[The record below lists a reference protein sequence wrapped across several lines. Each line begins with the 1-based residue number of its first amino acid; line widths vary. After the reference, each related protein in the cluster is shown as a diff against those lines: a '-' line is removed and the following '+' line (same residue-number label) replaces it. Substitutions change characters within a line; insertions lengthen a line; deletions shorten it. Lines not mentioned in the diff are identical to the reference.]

1 MSLQNP
7 RRIKFGFETVN
18 QVDLI
23 RWLNA
28 NKIKFKLIPNKP
40 GKDGLGNLI
49 FLVEVY
55 SARDEVAIRIKWETK

>member
-1 MSLQNP
+1 MSA
-7 RRIKFGFETVN
+7 RRIKISFEKVN

-23 RWLNA
+23 GWLNA
-28 NKIKFKLIPNKP
+28 NNVKFKLIPNEP

-55 SARDEVAIRIKWETK
+55 SAKHETAIRIKWETI